1 VPLALAYEFRDLLV
15 HSPDVRLEVLPGV
28 GHMAVQEAPTQ
39 TARVM
44 REYLDAPLLKTS
56 ADVSR

>member
-1 VPLALAYEFRDLLV
+1 
-15 HSPDVRLEVLPGV
+15 
-28 GHMAVQEAPTQ
+28 VQEAPTQ